1 MLEVTILKGEHGTEE
16 DAQKLLPYIK
26 KCDVYAPECAF
37 LTRGE
42 AEIEEQV
49 FEQLLSL
56 NLNRNKLYELLE
68 QSQTNVHH
76 YYNYPKFGIKEREY
90 LYQERKRLWH
100 VERFLPE
107 EAENGMATHNT
118 GAVILI
124 EAARKFL
131 EGNIEEYLK
140 KFRNHLLL
148 LEQICEQR
156 DIHIA
161 QNLASAE
168 ENIRKRYPQ
177 LAEKESIS
185 LCVALGADHRVE
197 KLYPTAVPI
206 YLLDAP
212 RTAMD
217 RLNAVRTKK
226 IPPDEINSA
235 LLLAVGATTLLG
247 FSEAEVEQLGFD
259 ELTEKIRKKISEQR
273 GAE

>member
-1 MLEVTILKGEHGTEE
+1 MLEVTILKVEHDTEE
-16 DAQKLLPYIK
+16 SAQKLLPYIK
-26 KCDVYAPECAF
+26 KCDVYAPERAF
-37 LTRGE
+37 LTIGD
-42 AEIEEQV
+42 AEVIEQK
-49 FEQLLSL
+49 FKGLLSL
-56 NLNRNKLYELLE
+56 NLNKNKLYEILE
-68 QSQTNVHH
+68 QSP
-76 YYNYPKFGIKEREY
+76 YNTVYPEFSRKEWEY
-90 LYQERKRLWH
+90 LYRERKCLWH

-107 EAENGMATHNT
+107 EEEKGTERCN
-118 GAVILI
+118 ILYAII
-124 EAARKFL
+124 EKVEL
-131 EGNIEEYLK
+131 ELLDGNIEEYLK
-140 KFRNHLLL
+140 EFRNHLLL
-148 LEQICEQR
+148 QEQICEQR

-197 KLYPTAVPI
+197 ELYPTAVPV

-212 RTAMD
+212 RTVMD
-217 RLNAVRTKK
+217 RFNDVRTKK

-235 LLLAVGATTLLG
+235 LLLAVGATIILG

-273 GAE
+273 DAE